1 MKKVQWVPPFRPSL
15 AIANRMEYT
24 MFLLITFVFECVHLG
39 GGGLLGGSAGVGRG
53 VHDEVGVV
61 P

>member
-1 MKKVQWVPPFRPSL
+1 
-15 AIANRMEYT
+15 